1 MIRFKQWAIFK
12 HYLWEIKVSETDIS
26 NEKLCKYVKMIY
38 IFKRTMKIVLLH
50 YEYKNFTQKNIRRR
64 IVLRKNKISVILI
77 YLMPFI

>member
-50 YEYKNFTQKNIRRR
+50 NEYKNFTQKIS
-64 IVLRKNKISVILI
+64 LGALCCEKKILSA
-77 YLMPFI
+77 